1 MGSED
6 GCAGDTLSFPP
17 PHPTPSRR
25 KRGGMLL
32 SQCVCATR
40 KRRRLE
46 THLSNDSFSPAAT
59 PPRPSMREFH
69 SLGERRRRNG
79 WNAFLPPLPRR
90 QEGRGRRR
98 KVIESLARVERERGS
113 KYLQNRLKPSGLP
126 TTHLDGGRQ
135 TLRRRRARETV
146 QMW

>member
-1 MGSED
+1 M
-6 GCAGDTLSFPP
+6 SFPP

-46 THLSNDSFSPAAT
+46 THLSNDSFFSPAAT
-59 PPRPSMREFH
+59 PSSSPFH
-69 SLGERRRRNG
+69 AGVLQSRRTEAEERLECISAAVAPPPGGKGE
-79 WNAFLPPLPRR
+79 
-90 QEGRGRRR
+90 RRR

-113 KYLQNRLKPSGLP
+113 KYLQNRLKTIRP
-126 TTHLDGGRQ
+126 TDDSPTLDGGRQ
-135 TLRRRRARETV
+135 TLRRRRARGTV